1 MNEDELGGLIMQ
13 VINNLNRAV
22 HQRKREYFSERE
34 LAGISIN
41 MLYYLR
47 AIAELGTPSY
57 SELAA
62 RLDKTKASV
71 SVGVN
76 SLIRAGYVEKTQS
89 SDDGRVFYLSLTDAS
104 RQLLEVDQQIYRE
117 FIREMMQKLSPEEVR
132 EYIQILRKAVE

>member
-1 MNEDELGGLIMQ
+1 MNEDELGGLIMK
-13 VINNLNRAV
+13 VINNLNKAV
-22 HQRKREYFSERE
+22 HQRKTERFSEHE

-57 SELAA
+57 SELAN
-62 RLDKTKASV
+62 RLGKTKASI

-76 SLIRAGYVEKTQS
+76 SLIKTGYVEKTQS
-89 SDDGRVFYLSLTDAS
+89 SDDGRVFYLNLTDAS
-104 RQLLEVDQQIYRE
+104 RKLLEIDQQIYQE

-132 EYIQILRKAVE
+132 AYIQILRKVVE